1 VAYVEFRVGDDD
13 DEFGILDR
21 RYVPG
26 AADPGLGGGVLYWAV
41 DDVESEFARLLELGA
56 EPVGNTPE
64 EFGAHLRAERELWGK
79 LIRRIG
85 LKLD

>member
-1 VAYVEFRVGDDD
+1 MAEAGVPVYNVQGWNGFVGPAGLPRAIVDRLNRETVAV
-13 DEFGILDR
+13 LR
-21 RYVPG
+21 RETVRQ
-26 AADPGLGGGVLYWAV
+26 
-41 DDVESEFARLLELGA
+41 RLLELGA

>member
-1 VAYVEFRVGDDD
+1 M
-13 DEFGILDR
+13 LR
-21 RYVPG
+21 RETVRQ
-26 AADPGLGGGVLYWAV
+26 
-41 DDVESEFARLLELGA
+41 RLLELGA